1 MKSYEPSRPSASRT
15 ESPIFLT
22 LEEVVER
29 YRGQVSEGTLR
40 NWRSMRI
47 GPSFINI
54 GKVILYPLE
63 GARSPGSQ
71 KSSRL
76 PTFTIAPVGGS
87 CGVTCASQAVT
98 AERDDLA
105 EMDID
110 SESVLQ
116 CDCGVS

>member
-1 MKSYEPSRPSASRT
+1 MTNDPGLIQKGTRNSMLPEFAISRSFTPLPGPR
-15 ESPIFLT
+15 
-22 LEEVVER
+22 
-29 YRGQVSEGTLR
+29 TLR